1 MSLHEYPKKPG
12 ISRFVAPWDTS
23 GWYFMAEHFAPGCR
37 IYSNA
42 DITVTECPEIL
53 MGCDYIVTYDSAT
66 DGFDDKQEVDFFIE
80 QTGEVYA
87 ALDADAP
94 ADFPTG
100 FARTDLVVRTDAGD
114 TYRLFMR
121 PYARGAHVH
130 LDAFSSPGRHFFVA
144 FRPTETETK
153 KPLPEAKRFS
163 VAERHET
170 RETCWFVHDCFAR
183 ANLSGYDC
191 RGDVRVCAEADN
203 PKRHYLRLQ
212 SGAGISCACETS
224 GQDELSMALD
234 VPAGTAALNFAGVT
248 VQLGSAQA
256 SINGQNVPDIA
267 DKGYGVK
274 EGIPQLILAG
284 ASVDDV
290 YVIVLFSTF
299 VGMMQGE
306 GASIL
311 KFVNIPISIFLGI
324 AIGLLIGVLLAYFF
338 KKMHIRDTSKVL
350 IILSISF
357 LLVVMEDKLLT
368 PITFSALIAI
378 MFIGIGLQKKRETVA
393 KRLSVK
399 YGKLWVAAEVF
410 LFVLVGATVNIG
422 YLGKVGVKALIVIIG
437 ALVFRMFGVF
447 VCLLGT
453 SLKRKERLFTML
465 AYTPK
470 ATVQAAIGGIPLALG
485 FTCGDLVLTVAVLA
499 IVLTAPLGAFAIDL
513 SYKKLLNR

>member
-1 MSLHEYPKKPG
+1 MLLSISLILILGMFMGWICQKIKLPSLLGMLITGIVLGPYVLNLLDDSILG
-12 ISRFVAPWDTS
+12 ISAELRKIALIIILTRAGLGLDLAGLKKIGRPAVLMCFVPASFELIGMILLAPK
-23 GWYFMAEHFAPGCR
+23 
-37 IYSNA
+37 
-42 DITVTECPEIL
+42 L
-53 MGCDYIVTYDSAT
+53 MGLTVL
-66 DGFDDKQEVDFFIE
+66 E
-80 QTGEVYA
+80 A
-87 ALDADAP
+87 AIMGAVLAAVSP
-94 ADFPTG
+94 A
-100 FARTDLVVRTDAGD
+100 VVVPRMVK
-114 TYRLFMR
+114 LM
-121 PYARGAHVH
+121 
-130 LDAFSSPGRHFFVA
+130 
-144 FRPTETETK
+144 
-153 KPLPEAKRFS
+153 
-163 VAERHET
+163 
-170 RETCWFVHDCFAR
+170 
-183 ANLSGYDC
+183 
-191 RGDVRVCAEADN
+191 
-203 PKRHYLRLQ
+203 
-212 SGAGISCACETS
+212 
-224 GQDELSMALD
+224 DE
-234 VPAGTAALNFAGVT
+234 
-248 VQLGSAQA
+248 
-256 SINGQNVPDIA
+256 
-267 DKGYGVK
+267 GYGVN

-357 LLVVMEDKLLT
+357 LLVVMEDKLST

-378 MFIGIGLQKKRETVA
+378 MFIGIGLQKKRKTVA

-453 SLKRKERLFTML
+453 SLERKERLFTML

-499 IVLTAPLGAFAIDL
+499 IVLTAPLGAFAINL

>member
-1 MSLHEYPKKPG
+1 MLLSISLILILGMFMGWICQKIKLPSLLGMLITGIVLGPYVLNLLDDSILG
-12 ISRFVAPWDTS
+12 ISAELRKIALIIILTRAGLGLDLSGLKKIGRPAVLMCFVPASFELIGMILLAPK
-23 GWYFMAEHFAPGCR
+23 
-37 IYSNA
+37 
-42 DITVTECPEIL
+42 L
-53 MGCDYIVTYDSAT
+53 MGLTVL
-66 DGFDDKQEVDFFIE
+66 E
-80 QTGEVYA
+80 A
-87 ALDADAP
+87 AIMGAVLAAVSP
-94 ADFPTG
+94 A
-100 FARTDLVVRTDAGD
+100 VVVPRMVK
-114 TYRLFMR
+114 LM
-121 PYARGAHVH
+121 
-130 LDAFSSPGRHFFVA
+130 
-144 FRPTETETK
+144 
-153 KPLPEAKRFS
+153 
-163 VAERHET
+163 
-170 RETCWFVHDCFAR
+170 
-183 ANLSGYDC
+183 
-191 RGDVRVCAEADN
+191 
-203 PKRHYLRLQ
+203 
-212 SGAGISCACETS
+212 
-224 GQDELSMALD
+224 DE
-234 VPAGTAALNFAGVT
+234 
-248 VQLGSAQA
+248 
-256 SINGQNVPDIA
+256 
-267 DKGYGVK
+267 GYGVN

-357 LLVVMEDKLLT
+357 LLVVMEDKLST

-410 LFVLVGATVNIG
+410 LFVLVGAMVNIG

>member
-1 MSLHEYPKKPG
+1 MLLSISLILILGMFMGWICRKMKLPALLGMLITGIILGPYGLNLLDGSILG
-12 ISRFVAPWDTS
+12 ISAELRKIALIIILTRAGLGLDLSGLKKIGRPAVLMCFVPASFELLGMTLLAPK
-23 GWYFMAEHFAPGCR
+23 
-37 IYSNA
+37 
-42 DITVTECPEIL
+42 L
-53 MGCDYIVTYDSAT
+53 MGASVLESAVM
-66 DGFDDKQEVDFFIE
+66 GAVL
-80 QTGEVYA
+80 A
-87 ALDADAP
+87 AVSP
-94 ADFPTG
+94 A
-100 FARTDLVVRTDAGD
+100 VVVPRMVK
-114 TYRLFMR
+114 LM
-121 PYARGAHVH
+121 
-130 LDAFSSPGRHFFVA
+130 
-144 FRPTETETK
+144 
-153 KPLPEAKRFS
+153 
-163 VAERHET
+163 
-170 RETCWFVHDCFAR
+170 
-183 ANLSGYDC
+183 
-191 RGDVRVCAEADN
+191 
-203 PKRHYLRLQ
+203 
-212 SGAGISCACETS
+212 
-224 GQDELSMALD
+224 DE
-234 VPAGTAALNFAGVT
+234 
-248 VQLGSAQA
+248 
-256 SINGQNVPDIA
+256 
-267 DKGYGVK
+267 GYGVK

-338 KKMHIRDTSKVL
+338 KKIHIRDTSKVL

-357 LLVVMEDKLLT
+357 LLVVMEDKLST

>member
-1 MSLHEYPKKPG
+1 MLLSISLILILGMFMGWICQKIKLPSLLGMLITGIVLGPYVLNLLDDSILG
-12 ISRFVAPWDTS
+12 ISAELRKIALIIILTRAGLGLDLSGLKKIGRPAVLMCFVPASFELIGMILLAPK
-23 GWYFMAEHFAPGCR
+23 
-37 IYSNA
+37 
-42 DITVTECPEIL
+42 L
-53 MGCDYIVTYDSAT
+53 MGLTVL
-66 DGFDDKQEVDFFIE
+66 E
-80 QTGEVYA
+80 A
-87 ALDADAP
+87 AIMGAVLAAVSP
-94 ADFPTG
+94 A
-100 FARTDLVVRTDAGD
+100 VVVPRMVK
-114 TYRLFMR
+114 LM
-121 PYARGAHVH
+121 
-130 LDAFSSPGRHFFVA
+130 
-144 FRPTETETK
+144 
-153 KPLPEAKRFS
+153 
-163 VAERHET
+163 
-170 RETCWFVHDCFAR
+170 
-183 ANLSGYDC
+183 
-191 RGDVRVCAEADN
+191 
-203 PKRHYLRLQ
+203 
-212 SGAGISCACETS
+212 
-224 GQDELSMALD
+224 DE
-234 VPAGTAALNFAGVT
+234 
-248 VQLGSAQA
+248 
-256 SINGQNVPDIA
+256 
-267 DKGYGVK
+267 GYGVN

-338 KKMHIRDTSKVL
+338 KKMLIRDTSKVL

-357 LLVVMEDKLLT
+357 LLVVMEDKLST

-453 SLKRKERLFTML
+453 SLERKERLFTML